1 MINEIKENLGES
13 IQSQLVESSKLE
25 WQPLIEEGINTN
37 GIFVKALR
45 YDETAKR
52 APVFLLKFESGAKYP
67 AHNHPAGEEV
77 FVLEGEVKFGNKTL
91 HAGDYLHTPP
101 NGKHAVWSKNGCVML
116 LIVPEEVEILK

>member
-45 YDETAKR
+45 YDE
-52 APVFLLKFESGAKYP
+52 
-67 AHNHPAGEEV
+67 
-77 FVLEGEVKFGNKTL
+77 
-91 HAGDYLHTPP
+91 
-101 NGKHAVWSKNGCVML
+101 
-116 LIVPEEVEILK
+116 